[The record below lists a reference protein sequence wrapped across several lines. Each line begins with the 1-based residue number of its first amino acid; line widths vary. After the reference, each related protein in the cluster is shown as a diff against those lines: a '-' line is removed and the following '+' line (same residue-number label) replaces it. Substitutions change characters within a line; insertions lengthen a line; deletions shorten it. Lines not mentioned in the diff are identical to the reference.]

1 MRYAFPIFRGLL
13 ERSVVP
19 VFCCAAGISLVTMTG
34 CASSEREVHAR
45 LEQEARP
52 DPILG
57 EVHPTP
63 APAYGPA
70 APLSDRQKQVPGT
83 AASRPVDDLAVPDID
98 AEASNAY
105 LRRPAAAV
113 AGQRDAGDR
122 QRHGTGC
129 VSTDRRQHPERPA
142 RAARSQLPRPV
153 DGDWLGSSHHG
164 PDHRGLDHRG
174 LEHHVNRRGEPDGRR
189 SPTAVP
195 NNFVDPDTALL
206 QSRGVSDQH
215 TEKLADG
222 TVRVTAIVPRKDDP
236 THQTSYEAVGKDFA
250 TAAQLIVQK
259 IDQNR

>member
-1 MRYAFPIFRGLL
+1 MRYAFSTFRRLL

-19 VFCCAAGISLVTMTG
+19 VFCCAAGISLAAMTG
-34 CASSEREVHAR
+34 CASSGAKVLAPDKK
-45 LEQEARP
+45 AP

-83 AASRPVDDLAVPDID
+83 SASRPVDDPLFPSMPT
-98 AEASNAY
+98 SNAY
-105 LRRPAAAV
+105 LAGRP
-113 AGQRDAGDR
+113 QRLPGSETLAIGS
-122 QRHGTGC
+122 GTEPG
-129 VSTDRRQHPERPA
+129 A
-142 RAARSQLPRPV
+142 FQLTGGSVPNVRPV
-153 DGDWLGSSHHG
+153 PLDPNYRGQWTATGSPPNTTPAPTTSTVVASATG
-164 PDHRGLDHRG
+164 G
-174 LEHHVNRRGEPDGRR
+174 

-215 TEKLADG
+215 VEKLADG
-222 TVRVTAIVPRKDDP
+222 TVRVTAIVPHKDDP
-236 THQTSYEAVGKDFA
+236 THQTSYEAVGKDFP